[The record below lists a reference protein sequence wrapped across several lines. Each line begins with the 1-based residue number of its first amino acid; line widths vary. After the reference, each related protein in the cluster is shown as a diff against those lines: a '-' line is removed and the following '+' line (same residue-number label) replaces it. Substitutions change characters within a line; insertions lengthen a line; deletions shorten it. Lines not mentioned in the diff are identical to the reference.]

1 MTEVHVIE
9 WFDAVASTG
18 WQKKA
23 AADPCQA
30 CTSVGYLVVEDDARV
45 VLGGTWGMNG
55 DEMETNNRMTIPKG
69 WIARRRVLNLA
80 ALRGKSALKDSRRK
94 GKKPVTS
101 ARRKRKPFN

>member
-1 MTEVHVIE
+1 MTDVHVIE
-9 WFDAVASTG
+9 WLDAVASTG
-18 WQKKA
+18 WQRKA

-30 CTSVGYLVVEDDARV
+30 CTSIGYLVVEDETRV

-69 WIARRRVLNLA
+69 WITARRVLSAA

-94 GKKPVTS
+94 RKKPVAS
-101 ARRKRKPFN
+101 ARRKRKSFN